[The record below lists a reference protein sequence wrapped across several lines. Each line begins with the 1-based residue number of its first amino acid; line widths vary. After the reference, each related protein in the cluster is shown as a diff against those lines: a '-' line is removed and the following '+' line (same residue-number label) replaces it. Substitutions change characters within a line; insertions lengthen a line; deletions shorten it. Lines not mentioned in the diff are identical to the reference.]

1 LSLLWKLKKSKIE
14 SVWIFFKKKKI
25 KNSEKVFFL
34 RSYPKKKHVFDET
47 TLRTGLAVR
56 RDRRVRELARFK

>member
-1 LSLLWKLKKSKIE
+1 LSLEIEKIKNRKCLD
-14 SVWIFFKKKKI
+14 FFQKKKI

-56 RDRRVRELARFK
+56 RERRVRELARFK